1 MRSDEE
7 LMARYREGS
16 RDAFEE
22 LFSRHHR
29 RVIRFC
35 YRMTGDRSRAE
46 EAAQE
51 VFLRIARAAP
61 TYHPTAKFT
70 TWMFTIAR
78 RTTLNFLRDEKE
90 TGVKVPLLQEAER
103 EGTPGAVEIEGP
115 TDLDPE
121 RIAWSAQL
129 GERFLEALQTLP
141 EGHRTAFVL
150 NRGDGLS
157 YEEVA
162 TVLGITVQ
170 AVKSRLFRSREMLL
184 LELSGVLSGKRS
196 GDSRV

>member
-7 LMARYREGS
+7 LMELYRKGS

-29 RVIRFC
+29 GVIRFC
-35 YRMTGDRSRAE
+35 FRMTGDRARAE

-51 VFLRIARAAP
+51 VFLRIARAAF
-61 TYHPTAKFT
+61 TYRPTAKFT

-78 RTTLNFLRDEKE
+78 RATLNFLRDEKE
-90 TGVKVPLLQEAER
+90 TGKKVPPLHGAER
-103 EGTPGAVEIEGP
+103 EEIPGSVQVEGP
-115 TDLDPE
+115 GELDPE

-129 GERFLEALQTLP
+129 GEKFVGALQSLP
-141 EGHRTAFVL
+141 ETYRTAFVL

-157 YEEVA
+157 YEETA
-162 TVLGITVQ
+162 AVLGITVQ
-170 AVKSRLFRSREMLL
+170 AVKSRIFRAKEMLL
-184 LELSGVLSGKRS
+184 RELSGILR
-196 GDSRV
+196 

>member
-1 MRSDEE
+1 ME
-7 LMARYREGS
+7 LYREGS

-29 RVIRFC
+29 RVIQFC
-35 YRMTGDRSRAE
+35 YRMTGDRARAE

-51 VFLRIARAAP
+51 VFLRIARAAF
-61 TYHPTAKFT
+61 TYRATAKFT

-90 TGVKVPLLQEAER
+90 TGEKVPLRNGPWGED
-103 EGTPGAVEIEGP
+103 TPGSLQVEGP
-115 TDLDPE
+115 AELDPE
-121 RIAWSAQL
+121 RMAWSAQL
-129 GERFLEALQTLP
+129 GEKFIEALQRLP
-141 EGHRTAFVL
+141 ETYRTAFVL

-162 TVLGITVQ
+162 AVLGITVQ
-170 AVKSRLFRSREMLL
+170 AVKSRIFRAKEMLL
-184 LELSGVLSGKRS
+184 GEISAVLR
-196 GDSRV
+196 

>member
-1 MRSDEE
+1 MRTDEE
-7 LMARYREGS
+7 LMERYREGS
-16 RDAFEE
+16 REAFEE

-29 RVIRFC
+29 RVIQFC
-35 YRMTGDRSRAE
+35 YRMTGDRARAE

-51 VFLRIARAAP
+51 VFLRIARAAA
-61 TYHPTAKFT
+61 TYRPTAKFS

-78 RTTLNFLRDEKE
+78 RSTLNFLRDEKE
-90 TGVKVPLLQEAER
+90 TGVKVPLAEEADR
-103 EGTPGAVEIEGP
+103 EETPGAVEIEAP
-115 TDLDPE
+115 ADFDPE

-129 GERFLEALQTLP
+129 GDRFVEALQSLP
-141 EGHRTAFVL
+141 ETYRTAFVL

-162 TVLGITVQ
+162 AVLGITVQ
-170 AVKSRLFRSREMLL
+170 AVKSRIFRARETLMR
-184 LELSGVLSGKRS
+184 ELAGLIPVKRS